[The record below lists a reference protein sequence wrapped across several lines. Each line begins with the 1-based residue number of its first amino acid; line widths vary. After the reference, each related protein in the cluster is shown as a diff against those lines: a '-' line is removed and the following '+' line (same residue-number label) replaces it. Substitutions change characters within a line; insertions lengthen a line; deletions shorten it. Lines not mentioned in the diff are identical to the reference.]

1 MSIPPQTL
9 NIPTKQM
16 LAFLSLLAV
25 ATAQQVSMPSQPYY
39 EHTYEELKEMGL
51 LQRLVTYN
59 WKLELVTVS
68 FTLFYLLT
76 HFLGASYN
84 ARLVSKWV
92 SSAEEVL
99 DKQFASL
106 GCSVKENVVKDD
118 NEHYT
123 YFATGRKNIESLTVR
138 FTLKPRHNL
147 LLLVSETIL
156 AFFITSI
163 EQSVDSVNITVKYSS
178 DAESNVDDF
187 IWAIVNK
194 DGMNQ
199 ARIENYFL
207 SLTKTSES
215 SKLPT
220 EYVFMSETAD
230 ITEEVY
236 NESENSGLTSSPT
249 LLKYVAFTDQ
259 SIVKPTTLEEAA
271 SSKKA
276 ILYTSFPTTASE
288 LKANQDLLTSFLSLV
303 DNVVEN
309 VKFRP
314 ETLKRVKKTREAE
327 TQKIKKALEEVQKEE
342 LENKRV
348 EEQRKE
354 RERIAK
360 LSPEEQRKIEKKR
373 QEKKQRKQMK
383 QQRVR

>member
-1 MSIPPQTL
+1 
-9 NIPTKQM
+9 M
-16 LAFLSLLAV
+16 LAILSLLAV
-25 ATAQQVSMPSQPYY
+25 ASAQQVSQPYY

-51 LQRLVTYN
+51 LQRLITYN

-68 FTLFYLLT
+68 FTLAYLLT

-106 GCSVKENVVKDD
+106 GCSVKEKVVKDD

-147 LLLVSETIL
+147 LLLVTETIL
-156 AFFITSI
+156 SFFISSI
-163 EQSVDSVNITVKYSS
+163 EKSIDSVNIIVKYS
-178 DAESNVDDF
+178 DEAESNIDDF

-236 NESENSGLTSSPT
+236 NDAENSGLTSSPT

-276 ILYTSFPTTASE
+276 ILYTNFPSTASE

-327 TQKIKKALEEVQKEE
+327 IQKIKKALDEVQKEE
-342 LENKRV
+342 LESKRV

-354 RERIAK
+354 RERISK